1 MEIILKE
8 IIYVKYLE
16 ILVSLPPGHAHTH
29 RAVYRKEGRVG
40 TTLPDT
46 CWHRGVF

>member
-1 MEIILKE
+1 MGIILKE

-16 ILVSLPPGHAHTH
+16 ISVSLPPAMHW
-29 RAVYRKEGRVG
+29 YRKEGRVG